1 MALELGSEKGAKG
14 EDTQLGANI
23 DKWKMALT
31 AIAAAAIG
39 GYFVYFGL
47 TFGQPAT
54 TDRSH
59 WGTFG
64 DFFGGLMNPIVAF
77 AAFYWLTQSVKL
89 QKQELA
95 DTRRELKNAADA
107 QQLLVENGRQS
118 VRLAALTAVS
128 NEIRS
133 RTELLESV
141 ESKLKHDIDLQQ
153 LVSLANATS
162 LREDLINVGKYKDEL
177 QKDREKYFWE
187 MRDILDASS
196 PSARRNTEEPR
207 PPL

>member
-1 MALELGSEKGAKG
+1 MAPEVEIEKRKQA
-14 EDTQLGANI
+14 EDTQLGENI

-47 TFGQPAT
+47 MVGQPAA
-54 TDRSH
+54 TDPDK

-95 DTRRELKNAADA
+95 ETRHELKLAAEAQQQLVLTGKVTVQIAALSALAQEAHNEFLQARTIADA
-107 QQLLVENGRQS
+107 IYAKRPGDEERAIQMHYDSEHSFTLAKLNLRIKQAVEDRKKYLAELQQLLE
-118 VRLAALTAVS
+118 
-128 NEIRS
+128 
-133 RTELLESV
+133 
-141 ESKLKHDIDLQQ
+141 QQ
-153 LVSLANATS
+153 
-162 LREDLINVGKYKDEL
+162 K
-177 QKDREKYFWE
+177 
-187 MRDILDASS
+187 
-196 PSARRNTEEPR
+196 
-207 PPL
+207 